1 MSFRVMTPPPEQKL
15 QMNSHSSP
23 TFSSLGRSPSI
34 GPPAYTTDDLLA
46 AKYEK
51 LSRWVQWFRTFI
63 AIVTLGASIAV
74 IACAAASL
82 QAFSGSHLE
91 PQWLLPLWPLNVD
104 LRPTHT
110 VLGCGITI
118 AVFSFAYLAASF
130 ISMPRKLHYLNIS
143 STVISFLGLFA
154 SLFTIIFASIITNRL
169 ASSTS
174 SGSLN
179 SWTCRWQGFEKVAPA
194 NFTKIC
200 NDGTAALDLVILLVI
215 VEVLAVGAT
224 AWGWWVEMRLKRSGV
239 GAGKSEVELV

>member
-130 ISMPRKLHYLNIS
+130 ISMVSHAIS
-143 STVISFLGLFA
+143 SRNVSTQLTSTKSHANSTTSISPPP
-154 SLFTIIFASIITNRL
+154 
-169 ASSTS
+169 SSPFSGCSRPS
-174 SGSLN
+174 SPS
-179 SWTCRWQGFEKVAPA
+179 SSPP
-194 NFTKIC
+194 
-200 NDGTAALDLVILLVI
+200 
-215 VEVLAVGAT
+215 
-224 AWGWWVEMRLKRSGV
+224 
-239 GAGKSEVELV
+239 